1 MVYMKQAQA
10 VFLPEV
16 LVFLDLNHVGFI
28 LESLLLEEEEEEEE
42 EEAQQRCFYTP
53 EARFQPLN

>member
-1 MVYMKQAQA
+1 MKQAQA

-16 LVFLDLNHVGFI
+16 LVFMDLNHVGFI
-28 LESLLLEEEEEEEE
+28 LEFLLLEEEEEEE

>member
-1 MVYMKQAQA
+1 MKQAQA

-16 LVFLDLNHVGFI
+16 LVFMDLNHVGFI
-28 LESLLLEEEEEEEE
+28 LESLLLEEEEE